1 MKRTMLLLLA
11 ILGTV
16 LGYMSLNL
24 FIVTVSFMQYI
35 GIEIV
40 LSLLHW
46 MYNRAKQDLI
56 NKPI

>member
-11 ILGTV
+11 ILGTI

>member
-1 MKRTMLLLLA
+1 MLLLLA

>member
-1 MKRTMLLLLA
+1 MKRTILLLLA

-24 FIVTVSFMQYI
+24 FIVTVSFVQYI
-35 GIEIV
+35 CIELV

-46 MYNRAKQDLI
+46 MYNRAKKDLI